1 MYQVSER
8 VKKQFEYTMSIPC
21 VKEAMKFIQEDERNT
36 IEEQKEL
43 VLIEAPTREEEKRAA
58 VMMEKFKALGL
69 ENVHIDRG
77 GNVVGLR
84 KGSGKGPKVLIEG
97 HLDTVFPFGTVH
109 GVEERDGFLYA
120 PGIGDDTRALAML
133 LGLLRAL
140 NQNEIKTF
148 GDIVFVATTREEGMG
163 GLGGMKDFLNDNDD
177 IDISL
182 TIDNNDMSVLI
193 FEATSGE
200 TYEVNFYGIGGH
212 AFGAF
217 GEMAQPIHAAARAV
231 ARSLILQFHQI
242 RRQASVSQ
250 ISTVELRPEC
260 MRSHRRQPSN
270 LISDQ
275 IHRRSLQSFA
285 QKSLMRS
292 KKHVGKKQKNGE
304 KMRSPGIKT

>member
-8 VKKQFEYTMSIPC
+8 VKKQFAYTMSIPC

-84 KGSGKGPKVLIEG
+84 RGSGKGPKVLIEG

-163 GLGGMKDFLNDNDD
+163 GLGGMKDFLNDN
-177 IDISL
+177 L
-182 TIDNNDMSVLI
+182 W
-193 FEATSGE
+193 
-200 TYEVNFYGIGGH
+200 Y
-212 AFGAF
+212 
-217 GEMAQPIHAAARAV
+217 
-231 ARSLILQFHQI
+231 
-242 RRQASVSQ
+242 
-250 ISTVELRPEC
+250 
-260 MRSHRRQPSN
+260 
-270 LISDQ
+270 
-275 IHRRSLQSFA
+275 RRSCVWIVWRDGTADPCSSQS
-285 QKSLMRS
+285 SCEDR
-292 KKHVGKKQKNGE
+292 
-304 KMRSPGIKT
+304 

>member
-43 VLIEAPTREEEKRAA
+43 VLIEAPTGEEEKRAA

-84 KGSGKGPKVLIEG
+84 RGSGKGPKVLIEG

-182 TIDNNDMSVLI
+182 TRSTFMVSAVMRL
-193 FEATSGE
+193 ERLARWHSRS
-200 TYEVNFYGIGGH
+200 
-212 AFGAF
+212 
-217 GEMAQPIHAAARAV
+217 MQQPEQLR
-231 ARSLILQFHQI
+231 RSLILQFHQI

-250 ISTVELRPEC
+250 ISTVELRLEC

-292 KKHVGKKQKNGE
+292 KKHAGKKQKNGE

>member
-43 VLIEAPTREEEKRAA
+43 VLIEAPTGEEEKRAA

-69 ENVHIDRG
+69 ENIHIDCG

-84 KGSGKGPKVLIEG
+84 RGSGKGLKVLIEG

-212 AFGAF
+212 AFGSLARWHSRSTQ
-217 GEMAQPIHAAARAV
+217 QPEQLR
-231 ARSLILQFHQI
+231 RSLILQFHQI

-292 KKHVGKKQKNGE
+292 KKHAGKKQKNGE

>member
-8 VKKQFEYTMSIPC
+8 VKKQFAYTMSIPC

-84 KGSGKGPKVLIEG
+84 RGSGKGPKVLIEG

-148 GDIVFVATTREEGMG
+148 GDIVFVATTREEGW
-163 GLGGMKDFLNDNDD
+163 
-177 IDISL
+177 
-182 TIDNNDMSVLI
+182 
-193 FEATSGE
+193 
-200 TYEVNFYGIGGH
+200 
-212 AFGAF
+212 
-217 GEMAQPIHAAARAV
+217 V
-231 ARSLILQFHQI
+231 AS
-242 RRQASVSQ
+242 A
-250 ISTVELRPEC
+250 E
-260 MRSHRRQPSN
+260 
-270 LISDQ
+270 
-275 IHRRSLQSFA
+275 
-285 QKSLMRS
+285 
-292 KKHVGKKQKNGE
+292 
-304 KMRSPGIKT
+304 